1 MSQLPGPARPRSKGV
16 RPRSLLVFWLRN
28 LVLIAAVTGGGM
40 ALLLWW
46 EDRPL
51 RGIESSLAQ
60 KDFARALEQAD
71 VYLREFPAR
80 SRALQLKARALAGLE
95 RWGDAAQIFEAVGG
109 DDPESQRAWS
119 LALLHLKHWS
129 EALPLLIE
137 LRKHRP
143 DDPEILHELA
153 ACHGQ
158 LGEYDAG
165 IEVARELSRFPEYV
179 DRGRLL
185 LGTLHERRGNH
196 RLAVESWQSI
206 LESNPDAANLQIPPA
221 EFLSAYGRALLSD
234 GRAEEARIALDR
246 SLQMETTS
254 ETAAALGDA
263 CEQTG
268 DADRAQSLWK
278 SALARDPGNLKAR
291 NGLARA
297 ALEQNAP
304 AEALKWLSPVAKRD
318 DLSSATAYLFQR
330 SLTLLGNRDEA
341 AAWESRVARLR
352 DQEQRL
358 STIEQGLQVAPDA
371 FWSRAVRAHRFAS
384 QGNLR
389 QAAVLIERLLKERPD
404 EPFVRQLAES
414 LETKTPL
421 PSFDLIPMKLF

>member
-1 MSQLPGPARPRSKGV
+1 
-16 RPRSLLVFWLRN
+16 
-28 LVLIAAVTGGGM
+28 M

-51 RGIESSLAQ
+51 RGIESSI
-60 KDFARALEQAD
+60 ARKNFDQALSLSDA
-71 VYLREFPAR
+71 YLREFPDR
-80 SRALQLKARALAGLE
+80 SRALQLKAQALTGLE
-95 RWGDAAQIFEAVGG
+95 RWGDAARIFERVGG

-119 LALLHLKHWS
+119 QTLLHLKHWS

-137 LRKHRP
+137 LHKRFP
-143 DDPEILHELA
+143 NDAEILHELA
-153 ACHGQ
+153 ACYGQ
-158 LGEYDAG
+158 LGEFEAG
-165 IEVARELSRFPEYV
+165 IEVAQELLTFPNYA

-196 RLAVESWQSI
+196 KLAAENWQSI
-206 LESNPDAANLQIPPA
+206 LASNPNAANLQIPAA
-221 EFLSAYGRALLSD
+221 EFLSAYGRALLND
-234 GRAEEARIALDR
+234 GRADEAQVLLDR
-246 SLQMETTS
+246 SLRMEETS
-254 ETAAALGDA
+254 ETAAALGEA

-268 DADRAQSLWK
+268 DAARAQQLWK
-278 SALARDPGNLKAR
+278 SALARDSGNLKAR

-297 ALEQNAP
+297 ALEQNDP
-304 AEALKWLSPVAKRD
+304 ALALKWLNPVADRD

-330 SLTLLGNRDEA
+330 ALTLSGDRA
-341 AAWESRVARLR
+341 AATGWESRVAKLR

-358 STIEQGLQVAPDA
+358 STIEQGLQAAPDA

-414 LETKTPL
+414 LENKRPL